1 MLGGRWGL
9 VGNLHTVA
17 AAPSVGTRNIGRETA
32 VSCGEGNELF
42 RWMYRD
48 RGEGALVQRRG
59 GGGDRELGAA
69 NFWGYDAYN
78 A

>member
-1 MLGGRWGL
+1 MAKGTSFFAGCIE
-9 VGNLHTVA
+9 TEA
-17 AAPSVGTRNIGRETA
+17 KAPWYSVE
-32 VSCGEGNELF
+32 
-42 RWMYRD
+42 
-48 RGEGALVQRRG
+48 